1 MPSVTVISLGCAKN
15 LVDTEVM
22 LGSLRKSG
30 FEITNE
36 QDSAD
41 IILINTC
48 SFLSASRKEAA
59 SEIKFALKNKKTG
72 AKVVVAGCFVGR
84 QGNELKKLFPEIDI
98 FLPFS
103 SIPDAGKI
111 CLTALSK
118 TGKIKIKS
126 DDKTFIYNSK
136 LPRVMATLPHY
147 AYVKIADGC
156 DNSCSYCL
164 IPSIRGSFRSRKKED
179 IVAEVKTLALLG
191 VKEINLISQD
201 TTGYGEDIY
210 CKPAL
215 PGLLRELSKINGV
228 KWIRLLDLYPSRITD
243 ELLDVM
249 ASLPKIAPYFD
260 IPLQHTESRI
270 LKQMG
275 RFYNKNDIAVL
286 IKKIRSRVK
295 NAVLRTTLITGFP
308 GETKEEFQNML
319 EFIKEFK
326 FDKLGVFE
334 YSKEKGTR
342 AYTLSGTVSNSEKTR
357 RKNLLMKAQQK
368 VSLQLNKSKIGSKI
382 QVLTDTVVNKTAT
395 GRRAADAPD
404 VDGRVYFYAGS
415 GVKAGDL
422 VAVKVKKALPY
433 DLIGEAVGYKA

>member
-1 MPSVTVISLGCAKN
+1 MPTVAVISLGCAKN

-22 LGSLRKSG
+22 LGAFRKAG
-30 FEITNE
+30 FEIVNE
-36 QDSAD
+36 QESAD

-48 SFLSASRKEAA
+48 SFLSDSRKEAGA
-59 SEIKFALKNKKTG
+59 EIKFALKNKKRG
-72 AKVVVAGCFVGR
+72 AKVAVAGGFVGSH
-84 QGNELKKLFPEIDI
+84 GKELIKLFPEIDI

-103 SIPDAGKI
+103 SIPEAGKI
-111 CLTALSK
+111 CLAALSK
-118 TGKIKIKS
+118 TGKTKIKN

-136 LPRVMATLPHY
+136 LPRVLATLPHY

-156 DNSCSYCL
+156 DNCCSYCL

-179 IVAEVKTLALLG
+179 IVAEVKTLAMLG

-201 TTGYGEDIY
+201 TTRYGEDIY

-215 PGLLRELSKINGV
+215 PGLLKELSKIKGI
-228 KWIRLLDLYPSRITD
+228 KWIRLLYLYPSRITV

-249 ASLPKIAPYFD
+249 ASLPKVAPYFD

-275 RFYNKNDIAVL
+275 RFYNKKDIELLLA
-286 IKKIRSRVK
+286 KIRGRIK

-308 GETKEEFQNML
+308 GETKEEFESML
-319 EFIKEFK
+319 EFIKKAK

-334 YSKEKGTR
+334 YSKENGTP
-342 AYTLSGTVSNSEKTR
+342 AYTLSGAVSNSEKTR
-357 RKNLLMKAQQK
+357 RKNILMKAQQK
-368 VSLQLNKSKIGSKI
+368 VSLQLNKERIGSKI
-382 QVLTDTVVNKTAT
+382 ELLTDTVVGGTAT
-395 GRRAADAPD
+395 GRRLVDAPD
-404 VDGRVYFYAGS
+404 VDGRVHFLAQGNLLP
-415 GVKAGDL
+415 GAF
-422 VAVKVKKALPY
+422 VKVKITKVLPY